1 MPDAS
6 PPVPRAASPR
16 ARLRATDLDDLLA
29 RLLRVARGHER
40 RVLRFYRHAPA
51 PADLVQQAVADVLD
65 GRRTWPPDVDAFGM
79 LCGVMRSHVS
89 NFAARQRPVGA
100 SGAAPQPRE
109 GRRLA
114 ALADA
119 ATAPAPTSADAA
131 VLDAEFR
138 DAVRALVADDDELV
152 RLVECLFED
161 PTYGAAALADRLG
174 TDVTG
179 IYNARKRLR
188 RRLEPLRS

>member
-1 MPDAS
+1 MPDA
-6 PPVPRAASPR
+6 PPSTARAAPPR

-29 RLLRVARGHER
+29 RLLRVARGHHR
-40 RVLRFYRHAPA
+40 RVLRFYRHAPT

-65 GRRTWPPDVDAFGM
+65 ARRTWPPDVDAFGM

-100 SGAAPQPRE
+100 AGSTPRPYE

-119 ATAPAPTSADAA
+119 APVPAATPADAA

-138 DAVRALVADDDELV
+138 AAVRALVAGDDELV
-152 RLVECLFED
+152 RLVACLFED
-161 PTYGAAALADRLG
+161 PAYSAADLADRLG
-174 TDVTG
+174 TDVKA

-188 RRLEPLRS
+188 RRLRPLQG